1 MHEGNLGMHAI
12 KHRRFI
18 QFCDISVGM
27 EIPGYIANS
36 GAGISTIKSMSKKMK
51 TMGRRKR
58 LRKS

>member
-1 MHEGNLGMHAI
+1 MGHPVHI
-12 KHRRFI
+12 
-18 QFCDISVGM
+18 CDISVGM